1 MTTILF
7 VTVGGSHQPIVTAI
21 QTLKPDRVIFICSAG
36 EQSSIPLVIGAGTPC
51 EVRKGSEIV
60 DRLPN
65 IPTQANLGSK
75 FQPTTDLVVL
85 DNLDNLA
92 DCYQKI
98 VAKIQEI
105 QRTSPLST
113 IKADYTGGT
122 KTMTASL
129 AIAAIH
135 YQVELHLTTGTRV
148 DLIRVEEGEMTN
160 RVQVAPVLVQQ
171 TIDHYL
177 PVFLQQYNYP
187 GAITQLTQLPSI
199 GAIASG
205 QKRTIQVLKDIC
217 QGFEAWDRFDHAA
230 AMTSLKNYRQYPEI
244 ESRVIFLRKV
254 IDSRREIDDKVPIK
268 LSDERHGYEIVQDLL
283 LNADRRATQDRY
295 DDAVGRLYRAL
306 ELLAQVRLWQK
317 YRIRTGSLDKSK
329 LPGNIQGGYENHDE
343 LGLFKSYQLLTQMN
357 LEPIGRLYQQHKQDI
372 KKVLRKRNESLFAHG
387 FSPITAEDYTGMH
400 QAIEDFIHQCIE
412 VVASD
417 RSLLLPSQFP
427 TDLSFIGNE
436 KLTKNAVFIE

>member
-21 QTLKPDRVIFICSAG
+21 ETLKPDRVIFICSAG
-36 EQSSIPLVIGAGTPC
+36 DRGSKSQVIGSGTPC

-65 IPTQANLGSK
+65 IPTQTNMGSK

-85 DNLDNLA
+85 DNPDNLTE
-92 DCYQKI
+92 CYQKI

-105 QRTSPLST
+105 QQISPLPT

-129 AIAAIH
+129 VIASIDH
-135 YQVELHLTTGTRV
+135 QVDLHLTTGDRL
-148 DLIRVEEGEMTN
+148 DLIRVEQGEMTA
-160 RVQVAPVLVQQ
+160 QTQIAPVLVQQ

-205 QKRTIQVLKDIC
+205 QKRAVQVLKDIC
-217 QGFEAWDRFDHAA
+217 QGFEAWDRFDHNT
-230 AMTSLKNYRQYPEI
+230 AMNSLKNYRQYPEI
-244 ESRVIFLRKV
+244 ESRLVFLQKV
-254 IDSRREIDDKVPIK
+254 IDSRKEIDENVQIR
-268 LSDERHGYEIVQDLL
+268 LSAERHGYEIVQDLM
-283 LNADRRATQDRY
+283 LNAERRATQDRY

-317 YRIRTGSLDKSK
+317 YHIRTGNLDISK
-329 LPGNIQGGYENHDE
+329 LPAEISNKYDNHDE
-343 LGLFKSYQLLTQMN
+343 LGLFKSYQLLTKLQS
-357 LEPIGRLYQQHKQDI
+357 EPIGQLYQVHKDNI
-372 KKVLRKRNESLFAHG
+372 KKVLSKRNDSLFAHG
-387 FSPITAEDYTGMH
+387 FRPITKNDYAEI
-400 QAIEDFIHQCIE
+400 QQPIEEFINMSIAA
-412 VVASD
+412 VA
-417 RSLLLPSQFP
+417 LAKPLIAPIQFP
-427 TDLSFIGNE
+427 TELNF
-436 KLTKNAVFIE
+436 

>member
-7 VTVGGSHQPIVTAI
+7 VTVGGSYQPIITAI
-21 QTLKPDRVIFICSAG
+21 ETLKPDRVIFICSAG
-36 EQSSIPLVIGAGTPC
+36 DQGSKSQVIGTGTPC

-65 IPTQANLGSK
+65 IPTQANLGNK
-75 FQPTTDLVVL
+75 FQQNTDLVVL

-105 QRTSPLST
+105 QRTFPSST

-129 AIAAIH
+129 AIAALH

-148 DLIRVEEGEMTN
+148 DLIRVEQGEMTD
-160 RVQVAPVLVQQ
+160 RVQVTPVLVQQ

-177 PVFLQQYNYP
+177 PVFLKQYNYP
-187 GAITQLTQLPSI
+187 GAITQLAQLPSI

-205 QKRTIQVLKDIC
+205 QKRAIQVLKDIC
-217 QGFEAWDRFDHAA
+217 QGFEAWDRFDHVA
-230 AMTSLKNYRQYPEI
+230 AMTFLKNYRQYSEI
-244 ESRVIFLRKV
+244 ESRLVFLQKV
-254 IDSRREIDDKVPIK
+254 IDSRKEINDKAPVK
-268 LSDERHGYEIVQDLL
+268 LSNERHGYEIVQDLL
-283 LNADRRATQDRY
+283 LNADRRATQNRY

-317 YRIRTGSLDKSK
+317 YQICTGNLDVSK
-329 LPGNIQGGYENHDE
+329 LPEDIKSDYKSQGE
-343 LGLFKSYQLLTQMN
+343 LGLLKSYQLLTQMS
-357 LEPIGRLYQQHKQDI
+357 LEPIGELYQQHKQDI
-372 KKVLRKRNESLFAHG
+372 KKVLRKRNDSLFAHG
-387 FSPITAEDYTGMH
+387 FTPVTANDYTGMH
-400 QAIEDFIHQCIE
+400 QAIKNFIYQCVEIIM
-412 VVASD
+412 SD
-417 RSLLLPSQFP
+417 RPLTSPTQFP
-427 TDLSFIGNE
+427 TDLSFIE
-436 KLTKNAVFIE
+436 K

>member
-7 VTVGGSHQPIVTAI
+7 VTVGSSHQPIVTSI
-21 QTLKPDRVIFICSAG
+21 NSLKPDRVIFVCSAG
-36 EQSSIPLVIGAGTPC
+36 DQGSKSQVIGSGTPC

-65 IPTQANLGSK
+65 IPTQVNLGSK
-75 FQPTTDLVVL
+75 FQQATDLVVL

-98 VAKIQEI
+98 VTKIQEI
-105 QRTSPLST
+105 QQTSPSST

-135 YQVELHLTTGTRV
+135 YKVELYLTTGTRV

-199 GAIASG
+199 GMIASG
-205 QKRTIQVLKDIC
+205 QKRIIQVLKDIC
-217 QGFEAWDRFDHAA
+217 QGFEAWDRFDHAT
-230 AMTSLKNYRQYPEI
+230 AMTALKNYRQYPEI
-244 ESRVIFLRKV
+244 ESRVVFLQKV
-254 IDSRREIDDKVPIK
+254 IDSRKEIDENVQLK
-268 LSDERHGYEIVQDLL
+268 LSAERHGYEIVQDLL

-317 YRIRTGSLDKSK
+317 YRIRTGNLDISK
-329 LPGNIQGGYENHDE
+329 LPADIRNSYHNHDE
-343 LGLFKSYQLLTQMN
+343 LGLVKSYNLLTQIK

-372 KKVLRKRNESLFAHG
+372 EEVLKKRNDSLFAHG
-387 FSPITAEDYTGMH
+387 FSTITADGYKGMH
-400 QAIEDFIHQCIE
+400 QAITDFIDQSILA
-412 VVASD
+412 VFSD
-417 RSLLLPSQFP
+417 RSLISPIQFP
-427 TDLSFIGNE
+427 TDLIFIN
-436 KLTKNAVFIE
+436 